1 MKRLSDEEIISA
13 LLEQGSIKGAAAL
26 LGCTV
31 RTLYQRMKKTKFKEL
46 YQSARDE
53 IIRST
58 TAKLQGYMTGAV
70 DTLADIMKDEEV
82 AKQTRVNSAVSILQ
96 YGARFT
102 EVTDVINRL
111 DAIEELQRAMEQ
123 NNG

>member
-13 LLEQGSIKGAAAL
+13 LLEQGSIKGAAAC

-31 RTLYQRMKKTKFKEL
+31 RTLYQRMKKTRFKEL

>member
-111 DAIEELQRAMEQ
+111 NAIEEIQRDMEQ